1 MTQLYVSTPFSGC
14 ISINQL
20 SSDDD
25 ISNLRLYISSKFNV
39 PGELLIFS
47 NKSKILKDHTPLNS
61 LTGCFIQANFSLLG
75 GKGGFGSL
83 LRGQAATKRKT
94 TNFDSSRDLKGRR
107 IRNVENEKKL
117 KDFLRKKQEEDE
129 KIKKELKEYKEMEQK
144 QKKMQHEIKLTQEYK
159 IKLEDW
165 ENKMGQSISVG
176 LQKLKQ
182 EPSAILKTN
191 NNGTKD
197 FEGFEIPKKKIC
209 LEEHLSQKIKNLYQ
223 QENLIPNNFNNFEEH
238 KQSSH
243 QENII
248 TEKNEEKTIKKKYD
262 EIDLSNIST
271 VEDLESFG
279 PEHLKEELNRLGL
292 KCGGNLKERAQR
304 LFDIKKDPTN
314 LFNPKYLAKKK

>member
-1 MTQLYVSTPFSGC
+1 MTQFYLSTPFSGC
-14 ISINQL
+14 LCIDQL

-25 ISNLRLYISSKFNV
+25 ISNLRLYISSKFSV
-39 PGELLIFS
+39 PGELMVFS
-47 NKSKILKDHTPLNS
+47 HNSKILNDHTSLNT

-117 KDFLRKKQEEDE
+117 KEFLRKKQEEDE
-129 KIKKELKEYKEMEQK
+129 KIKKELKEYKELEQK
-144 QKKMQHEIKLTQEYK
+144 HRKMQHEIKLTQEYK

-165 ENKMGQSISVG
+165 ENKMGQSVSVG
-176 LQKLKQ
+176 LQKIKHD
-182 EPSAILKTN
+182 PSVNGKTSH
-191 NNGTKD
+191 NGMKD
-197 FEGFEIPKKKIC
+197 FDGFEIPRKKIC
-209 LEEHLSQKIKNLYQ
+209 LEEHISQKIKNLYE
-223 QENLIPNNFNNFEEH
+223 QETFTPTLLEES

-243 QENII
+243 QENILP
-248 TEKNEEKTIKKKYD
+248 EQNEEKPMIKKYE
-262 EIDLSNIST
+262 EIDLSKISS
-271 VEDLESFG
+271 VEDLENFG
-279 PEHLKEELNRLGL
+279 LEHLKEELCRLGL

-304 LFDIKKDPTN
+304 LYDIKINPTN